1 MQLGNTFSALGTVVD
16 TMWSATMEIWMK
28 NKWIKQVSAYGM
40 TAPYQCAAELYVAV
54 DWDGAYRNI
63 LAAEERIIFSAR
75 REWMTLDVY
84 SFAYTFTEYVSR
96 NNLSVILDAEYVQ
109 GIDYETANRRLGLP
123 NIGTLRWVGR
133 QPPTNVL
140 RIPGLDEVTVGIR
153 LT

>member
-1 MQLGNTFSALGTVVD
+1 MVGNDGNLDEEQMDKAGFGLWYDCTISVRRRVVCGGRLGWGLSKL
-16 TMWSATMEIWMK
+16 
-28 NKWIKQVSAYGM
+28 
-40 TAPYQCAAELYVAV
+40 
-54 DWDGAYRNI
+54 